1 VNYTGLSTVY
11 GSSTFGQIMG
21 AGAMRS
27 MQFTTR
33 LNF

>member
-1 VNYTGLSTVY
+1 L
-11 GSSTFGQIMG
+11 GSPTFGQITG

-33 LNF
+33 VNF